1 MTDSE
6 FEILSHNDTD
16 PESEIQEDRQI
27 GAFGIVLCMI
37 YFIIGTVFGLL
48 ESPIYA
54 VIGAGRFIIRKIK
67 VALRSN
73 AE

>member
-1 MTDSE
+1 M
-6 FEILSHNDTD
+6 TD

-48 ESPIYA
+48 ETPIYA
-54 VIGAGRFIIRKIK
+54 VVGTTRSIVRKIK
-67 VALRSN
+67 VALKSN
-73 AE
+73 AD